1 MRTNGDGSLTRSIE
15 TDRRYE
21 VMEMHLFD
29 GNAHDEEAPYAGPIA
44 RPRAAWTWT
53 TIWIAGGEAL
63 RREPSVKN
71 ARP

>member
-1 MRTNGDGSLTRSIE
+1 
-15 TDRRYE
+15 
-21 VMEMHLFD
+21 MEMHLFD